1 MKYVKQISRILL
13 FSFLG
18 EVCRFFIPL
27 NIPASIYGMGLL
39 FAALALKL
47 IRVEDVRETGS
58 FLTSLLPLLFVVPT
72 VGLMEYWQQVKP
84 VLVPFA
90 LISFVVTILVFA
102 AAGLVTKWIIGKGA
116 GKNA

>member
-1 MKYVKQISRILL
+1 MKYIKQICLILL

-27 NIPASIYGMGLL
+27 MIPASIYGIALL
-39 FAALALKL
+39 FGALALKI
-47 IRVEDVRETGS
+47 IRIEDVRETGG

-72 VGLMEYWQQVKP
+72 VALMEYWHLVKP
-84 VLVPFA
+84 VLLPFA

-102 AAGLVTKWIIGKGA
+102 ASGLVTKWIIRKG
-116 GKNA
+116 GNGDD